1 MALEN
6 WIARAWTLQG
16 LGVSRRVQQVAS
28 ETSSRLRHLTCLCF
42 IIVVIPS
49 GLRDAEGSAEPAV
62 PC

>member
-28 ETSSRLRHLTCLCF
+28 ETSSRLRHLTCLLT
-42 IIVVIPS
+42 S
-49 GLRDAEGSAEPAV
+49 SLSYHQGLGTEGSAEPAV